1 MFEVK
6 TQNGVP
12 IFEQLKQQILEYI
25 TAGILHDDEQLPSVR
40 MLATSL
46 GINPNTVAKAY
57 QKLEDKKI
65 IYTIPGKGCYIT
77 TKYVD
82 ELIREEKITRFE
94 ASVLDLK
101 GCHVQSRELIG
112 RIERIYGEE
121 DLHA

>member
-6 TQNGVP
+6 TQSRIP

-25 TAGILHDDEQLPSVR
+25 TAGILHNDEQLPSVR
-40 MLATSL
+40 VLATAL

-77 TKYVD
+77 TKYID
-82 ELIREEKITRFE
+82 ELIKEEKISKFD
-94 ASVLDLK
+94 ANVLDLK
-101 GCHVQSRELIG
+101 HCHIPQQELIG
-112 RIERIYGEE
+112 RIERIYGKE
-121 DLHA
+121 DPHA